1 VSESFVMLMDPSK
14 DAMTQGDSDA
24 APVLRVEGLTHR
36 FGGVAAVDGCDWQL
50 PGGVIAALIG
60 PNGAGKTTLAN
71 VIAGYLRLQVGRIQF
86 VERDISKWPPHR
98 IANQGIVRTFQI
110 SRGFERLTVTE
121 NLLVAAPDQ
130 PGESVLNAFLRPGL
144 TRRAEKRNLER
155 AADLLNLFELF
166 HLRNEYASDL
176 SGGQKRLLE
185 IARALMAEP
194 KLLLLDEPMA
204 GINPVLIDRI
214 CEHLVEL
221 QKSGL
226 TMLLIEHNLGVV
238 EGICS
243 SVTVMVEGRVLATGT
258 MATLRE
264 HPEVIEAYLGRE
276 VTDVAAS

>member
-1 VSESFVMLMDPSK
+1 MDPSSNSMAQPSE
-14 DAMTQGDSDA
+14 DATSLLQ
-24 APVLRVEGLTHR
+24 VKGLIHK
-36 FGGVAAVDGCDWQL
+36 FGGVAAVNGCDWSL
-50 PGGVIAALIG
+50 PEGVIAALIG

-71 VIAGYLRLQVGRIQF
+71 VVAGSLPLQTGRVHF
-86 VERDISKWPPHR
+86 RSRDVSGWPQHR
-98 IANQGIVRTFQI
+98 MARHGLIRTFQI
-110 SRGFERLTVTE
+110 SRGFERLTVME

-130 PGESVLNAFLRPGL
+130 PGESLINAYLRPRL
-144 TRRAEKRNLER
+144 TRRAEQRNLER

-221 QKSGL
+221 HRSGL
-226 TMLLIEHNLGVV
+226 TLLLIEHNLTVV

-243 SVTVMVEGRVLATGT
+243 SVTVMVEGRVLATGSMT
-258 MATLRE
+258 ALRE
-264 HPEVIEAYLGRE
+264 HEGVIEAYLGRE
-276 VTDVAAS
+276 VSGLAAS